1 MDARYTF
8 IAGMVVGVLVMFL
21 FCYIR
26 DRSRHFGTI
35 RFYQMEPDEAPI
47 MTAELD
53 RPVDDIRKYVRVIFK
68 VSHN

>member
-1 MDARYTF
+1 MEAAIGF
-8 IAGMVVGVLVMFL
+8 ISGLIVGVAIIFWIMSA
-21 FCYIR
+21 R
-26 DRSRHFGTI
+26 EHRRRFGTI

-53 RPVDDIRKYVRVIFK
+53 RPVEDIRKYHYVFFK